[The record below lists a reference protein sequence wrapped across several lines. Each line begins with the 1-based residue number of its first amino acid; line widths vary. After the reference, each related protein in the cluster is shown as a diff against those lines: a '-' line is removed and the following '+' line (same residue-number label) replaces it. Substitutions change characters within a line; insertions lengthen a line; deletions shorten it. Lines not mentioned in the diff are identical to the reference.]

1 MRQLLAIAVLAAFL
15 APVAA
20 DDPKPAKSEDKQLAD
35 KDKTLGVGDPAPA
48 LHATKWL
55 QGTEVKEFAP
65 NKVYVVEFWATWC
78 GPCIVMMPHM
88 SDLQAEYRDQGVT
101 FVGFSAKDQNNT
113 QEKVTA
119 FVEKR
124 GPKLGYTFAYADD
137 RETYTAWMTAA
148 KRNGIPCSFVVGK
161 DGKIAYI
168 GHPMYLDEVLPKVVA
183 GKWTKEDAEGIEK
196 VEAEVLAVFK
206 AIGGT
211 DAEAGANALLEFQKK
226 HPKLAGIPYFVGPRI
241 SLLLK
246 TKKVAEARKAAEE
259 VIEKAIKRDDP
270 TALSTM
276 AGVLRSPAANNDKEL
291 LSLSLRAAEAG
302 LKVAGDKDMFA
313 LLNLAETYFA
323 LGEKEKAREYGA
335 KAVAASTGESDA
347 MKKYVQAQVKKFDD
361 EKKDK

>member
-1 MRQLLAIAVLAAFL
+1 MLVILPLRLPCHKM
-15 APVAA
+15 APW
-20 DDPKPAKSEDKQLAD
+20 S
-35 KDKTLGVGDPAPA
+35 
-48 LHATKWL
+48 
-55 QGTEVKEFAP
+55 TEVKEFAP

-101 FVGFSAKDQNNT
+101 FVGFSAKDQFGNT

-137 RETYTAWMTAA
+137 RESYNAWMTAA
-148 KRNGIPCSFVVGK
+148 KRPGIPCSFVVGK
-161 DGKIAYI
+161 DGKIAFI

-183 GKWTKEDAEGIEK
+183 GKWTKEDTEAMGK
-196 VEAEVLAVFK
+196 VETEVNGVLGALR
-206 AIGGT
+206 GS
-211 DAEAGANALLEFQKK
+211 DAEATLNALNEFQKK

-259 VIEKAIKRDDP
+259 VIAKAIKRDDP
-270 TALSTM
+270 TALSSV
-276 AGVLRSPAANNDKEL
+276 AAVLRSPAANNDKEL
-291 LSLSLRAAEAG
+291 LALSLKAAEAG

-313 LLNLAETYFA
+313 LLNLAESYFA

-335 KAVAASTGESDA
+335 KAVGASTGESDA